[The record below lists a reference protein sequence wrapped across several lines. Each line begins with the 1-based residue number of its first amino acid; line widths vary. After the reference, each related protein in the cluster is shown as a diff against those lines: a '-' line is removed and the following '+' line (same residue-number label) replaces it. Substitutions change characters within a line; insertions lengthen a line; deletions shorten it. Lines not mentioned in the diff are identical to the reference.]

1 MKILQKTGGAL
12 QSHLS
17 TNLSKLGTSTTIIIS
32 SAPAPPKND
41 SPKRSDQNLKLFQK
55 NLEQHIRQSH
65 FYPSMQFNLKTIS
78 YGNNTLSAAYPT
90 ISDIDAAMEL
100 MQRTGAR
107 NIIGV
112 GSGAAIDLAKACYY
126 KNAQE
131 DESYGRNSNGDGD
144 GAQLI
149 LNPSTLGSAMTA
161 TSRDCLYFCP
171 DEDALIPFYSN
182 NGNGDGADVNMN
194 VNTTVVVDENAISIP
209 NWLMSN
215 NITGFRDPKGY
226 NATIVDA
233 SLASLVIALDAAHS
247 LGGDDLDDFTK
258 ESFRQSLDQCI
269 TSAMICLNGIS
280 ADADPS
286 KLESLIEANKPHA
299 LSSVLNAG
307 KLLSFGH
314 GTSSMR
320 RNVSLALTSS
330 LLPEYFPHGNWTT
343 FTASLL
349 PGLCRAMEENPD
361 VADAEDN
368 DLLLDMV
375 AKLTGRDKSITS
387 FSHLT
392 EWVEKIS
399 TDTGSEH
406 SLVIP
411 SLSSLAEGA
420 PDANELV
427 SKIEDNGAFL
437 SCRDADS
444 EYLESLLVSS
454 LNR

>member
-1 MKILQKTGGAL
+1 MKILQKTGAL

-17 TNLSKLGTSTTIIIS
+17 TNLSKLSTSTTIIIA
-32 SAPAPPKND
+32 SAPAPPKNN
-41 SPKRSDQNLKLFQK
+41 SPKKSDQNLKLFQK

-90 ISDIDAAMEL
+90 ISDIDATMEL
-100 MQRTGAR
+100 MTRTGAR

-126 KNAQE
+126 KNVQE
-131 DESYGRNSNGDGD
+131 DESFGRN

-149 LNPSTLGSAMTA
+149 LNPSTLGGAMTA

-171 DEDALIPFYSN
+171 DEEALIPLYSN
-182 NGNGDGADVNMN
+182 GAD
-194 VNTTVVVDENAISIP
+194 VNTTVVVDENVISIP
-209 NWLMSN
+209 NWLMSK
-215 NITGFRDPKGY
+215 NIKGFRDPKGY

-233 SLASLVIALDAAHS
+233 SLASLAIALDAAHS
-247 LGGDDLDDFTK
+247 LGGDDFDDVTK
-258 ESFRQSLDQCI
+258 ESFRQSLDECI
-269 TSAMICLNGIS
+269 TSAMLCLNGMGSSIS
-280 ADADPS
+280 SSTDPS
-286 KLESLIEANKPHA
+286 QLEASIEANKAHA
-299 LSSVLNAG
+299 LNSVLNAG

-314 GTSSMR
+314 GASFTR

-349 PGLCRAMEENPD
+349 PGICRAIEENPD
-361 VADAEDN
+361 VADAEEN

-375 AKLTGRDKSITS
+375 AKVTDRDKSTTS
-387 FSHLT
+387 LSHLT
-392 EWVEKIS
+392 EWVEKLS
-399 TDTGSEH
+399 TDSEH
-406 SLVIP
+406 GFNIP

-427 SKIEDNGAFL
+427 YKIEDNGAFL